1 MLLKEKSW
9 TYEEYLK
16 IEEEGLYE
24 ILKGQLLMAPAP
36 NRFHQKISQNLF
48 TKLYN
53 FLKKDQKGEI
63 YYSPI
68 DVVLRE
74 DIVLQPDLVIVLK
87 ENYSILQDSGII
99 GIPDIV
105 IEIISPSSVERD
117 IVHKKKIYEE
127 CKVKEYWIVFP
138 REKIIEIFTLK
149 ENQHYE
155 IYNVFSIEGNYL
167 LKSFLL
173 KDLEINLK
181 EIFEE

>member
-1 MLLKEKSW
+1 MITKEKIW

-16 IEEEGLYE
+16 IEEEGRYE

-36 NRFHQKISQNLF
+36 NRFHQRILGRLFNKISFIIETNKMGQVYL
-48 TKLYN
+48 
-53 FLKKDQKGEI
+53 
-63 YYSPI
+63 SPI

-181 EIFEE
+181 EIFEV

>member
-16 IEEEGLYE
+16 IEEEGRYE

-36 NRFHQKISQNLF
+36 NRFHQKVITRILTTLNLF
-48 TKLYN
+48 LNKNHL
-53 FLKKDQKGEI
+53 GEI
-63 YYSPI
+63 YPSPI

-87 ENYSILQDSGII
+87 ENYSILQDNGII